1 MSFKP
6 ETIQVNLR
14 RIFGLVLRLFVF
26 ASLDPEE
33 VSSTKAE
40 LIAGDL
46 HLLASTH
53 PLVGEVTL
61 HVGAVSGAFVGL
73 ETVTLPFLHINSRLG
88 LLGAGD
94 TRGS

>member
-14 RIFGLVLRLFVF
+14 RSFGLVLRLFVF
-26 ASLDPEE
+26 AGLDPEE
-33 VSSTKAE
+33 VSSTEAE

-46 HLLASTH
+46 HLLASSH
-53 PLVGEVTL
+53 PLVGKITP
-61 HVGAVSGAFVGL
+61 HVGAVSGVFIGL

-94 TRGS
+94 IRGS

>member
-14 RIFGLVLRLFVF
+14 RSFGLVSRLFVF

-33 VSSTKAE
+33 VSSTEAE

-53 PLVGEVTL
+53 PLVGQVTL
-61 HVGAVSGAFVGL
+61 HVRPVSGAFIGL